1 MDGNFSE
8 MVQSVMSDPDAMS
21 KLMEVAK
28 GLIPEAQESTKADR
42 HQDEAQTVN
51 GEATG
56 LISKIKSGNDER
68 IALISALRP
77 FLSDERRK
85 SADNL
90 IKMMKMMKLAD
101 VNKLLNQI

>member
-8 MVQSVMSDPDAMS
+8 MVQSVMSDPEAMS

-28 GLIPEAQESTKADR
+28 GLMPETQSVIAEDR
-42 HQDEAQTVN
+42 AKNDPPKIEQGSV
-51 GEATG
+51 G

-77 FLSDERRK
+77 FLSE
-85 SADNL
+85 
-90 IKMMKMMKLAD
+90 
-101 VNKLLNQI
+101 